1 LSPSTLDFLNF
12 AMSGDL
18 LLQLRDAA
26 PAILLLIVL
35 EGLLSVDNMLAIA
48 SLASCLPE
56 DRRKAALRLGLIG
69 AYAFRALALVG
80 AAFIAGHRVMLVLGA
95 CYLLHLAADHFSG
108 ISERHENGT
117 TKRKPRTFW
126 RTVVAIQ
133 FLDLSLSLDNVVVA
147 VGVAPGQM
155 WVVYTGV
162 FLGLLTLWLFASLSL
177 KLIHTYPVLTHAA
190 FLLITYVGILLLL
203 EAGFGWHVS
212 RGVKF
217 SGSAAIIGLCLL
229 YERWRP
235 LQKIC
240 APVFRMLRVPV
251 KWYALVT
258 GGLLAAMT
266 WPFRKM
272 MRGGTKE

>member
-1 LSPSTLDFLNF
+1 MTGDF
-12 AMSGDL
+12 

-56 DRRKAALRLGLIG
+56 DRRKAALRVGLIG
-69 AYAFRALALVG
+69 AYVFRALALVG
-80 AAFIAGHRVMLVLGA
+80 AAFIAQHRVFLVLGS

-108 ISERHENGT
+108 VSERHDDGA

-162 FLGLLTLWLFASLSL
+162 FLGLLTLWLFATLSL
-177 KLIHTYPVLTHAA
+177 KLVQAYPVLTHAA
-190 FLLITYVGILLLL
+190 FLLIAYVGILLLL
-203 EAGFGWHVS
+203 EAGFDWHVP

-217 SGSAAIIGLCLL
+217 VGSAIIIGLSLL
-229 YERWRP
+229 YERCPP

-240 APVFRMLRVPV
+240 EPAFRVLRVPMG
-251 KWYALVT
+251 WYATVT
-258 GGLLAAMT
+258 GGLLAAIT

-272 MRGGTKE
+272 MKR